1 MHEKIAIKLASQ
13 IAQLNYDNM
22 LLQVQVEELQKQVNQ
37 LTAELEEATKPN
49 EEGEQYGTNS

>member
-49 EEGEQYGTNS
+49 EEGE